1 MDDST
6 AAAAA
11 TASTRVEW
19 RSWGPEAFAE
29 ASDTDTPILL
39 SLSATWCGACHE
51 MDARTYS
58 EPRVAAN
65 VNDSFVPIRVDVDR
79 NPRVRERY
87 AMGGFPTTAF
97 LTPTGELLTG
107 AGYLGPDG
115 MRDIVDRIRQVWDE
129 KGADAGRVPRA
140 LADEPTPDGDLNDR
154 IEEHIAGQLT
164 EQFDPA
170 HGGWGTDAK
179 FPLPRTIE
187 FALKREPQQ
196 ARQTLD
202 AIAQHLYDP
211 VDGGFFRFAAERDWS
226 GVRHEKVLETN
237 AALVR
242 AFANGYLYT
251 GEDAYREPAAHTIE
265 YLTETLWTGVA
276 VGGSQGPGQ
285 GASYYSGDADERA
298 NQPTPRTDLTV
309 FAGGNALAADAL
321 LTYHAYTDDD
331 RAREYAER
339 ILDAVAA
346 DLIDTD
352 SGVVTHYRDSDSVG
366 DTDLLEDA
374 ARVVAAWTTARQVLG
389 DDDYTAVATAVADN
403 VLETL
408 GDGAAFRDG
417 PATGEGLCDRP
428 LRPIDTGTEFADAL
442 LDLAAITG
450 NERYREAATDAIEA
464 FAGAWDRIGVQVAG
478 YGSVAARLTGGD
490 LVVDVGGSAGS
501 DLHRAALRIA
511 DHEAVVVPDAE
522 GVAEGAARVR
532 GSDAPPATT
541 PEELMELI
549 GDAVAAGNA
558 GRR

>member
-11 TASTRVEW
+11 TESTRIEW
-19 RSWGPEAFAE
+19 RPWGPDAFSEAANTE
-29 ASDTDTPILL
+29 TPILL

-115 MRDIVDRIRQVWDE
+115 MRDIVDRIRQVWDQ

-140 LADEPTPDGDLNDR
+140 LADEPTPAGDLDGR

-187 FALKREPQQ
+187 FALKREPGQ

-211 VDGGFFRFAAERDWS
+211 VDGGFFRFATERDWS

-251 GEDAYREPAAHTIE
+251 GEDAYREPAAHTIA
-265 YLTETLWTGVA
+265 YLTDTLWTGVA

-298 NQPTPRTDLTV
+298 DQPAPRTDLTI

-331 RAREYAER
+331 HARESAER
-339 ILDAVAA
+339 ILTALEA

-352 SGVVTHYRDSDSVG
+352 SGVVTHYDGGESAG
-366 DTDLLEDA
+366 ETGLLEDA

-389 DDDYTAVATAVADN
+389 DDGYTAVATRVADHA
-403 VLETL
+403 LDSL
-408 GDGAAFRDG
+408 ADGGAFRDG
-417 PATGEGLCDRP
+417 PASGVGLCDRP

-442 LDLAAITG
+442 LDLATITG
-450 NERYREAATDAIEA
+450 EDRYRAAATDAVEA

-478 YGSVAARLTGGD
+478 YGSVAARLTGNT
-490 LVVDVGGSAGS
+490 LVVDVGGPAGS

-511 DHEAVVVPDAE
+511 DHEAVVVPDAD
-522 GVAEGAARVR
+522 GVAAGAARVR
-532 GSDAPPATT
+532 GSDTSPATT
-541 PEELMELI
+541 PAELTEQVS
-549 GDAVAAGNA
+549 AVIAADD
-558 GRR
+558 

>member
-1 MDDST
+1 MNDST

-11 TASTRVEW
+11 SESTRVEW
-19 RSWGPEAFAE
+19 RAWGADAFAE
-29 ASDTDTPILL
+29 ADTTETPILL

-58 EPRVAAN
+58 EPRIAAN
-65 VNDSFVPIRVDVDR
+65 INDSFVPIRVDVDR

-87 AMGGFPTTAF
+87 NMGGFPTTAF

-107 AGYLGPDG
+107 ATYLGPDG
-115 MRDIVDRIRQVWDE
+115 MRSIVDRIRQVWDE

-140 LADEPTPDGDLNDR
+140 VADEPTPADDLDTR

-164 EQFDPA
+164 EQFDPH

-202 AIAQHLYDP
+202 AIAQHLYDT
-211 VDGGFFRFAAERDWS
+211 VDGGFFRFATERDWS
-226 GVRHEKVLETN
+226 DVRHEKVLETN

-251 GEDAYREPAAHTIE
+251 GEEAYREPAGATID
-265 YLTETLWTGVA
+265 YLTGTLWTGA
-276 VGGSQGPGQ
+276 AIGGSQGPGQ
-285 GASYYSGDADERA
+285 GASYYSGDADDRA
-298 NQPTPRTDLTV
+298 DQPGPRTDLTV

-321 LTYHAYTDDD
+321 LTYYAYTDDD
-331 RAREYAER
+331 HAREYAER
-339 ILDAVAA
+339 ILAAVES

-352 SGVVTHYRDSDSVG
+352 SGVVTHYRTDDAVG
-366 DTDLLEDA
+366 EADLLADA
-374 ARVVAAWTTARQVLG
+374 ARVVTAWSTARQVLG

-403 VLETL
+403 ALETL

-417 PATGEGLCDRP
+417 PASGDGLCDRP
-428 LRPIDTGTEFADAL
+428 LRPIDTGTEFAEGL

-450 NERYREAATDAIEA
+450 EDRYREAAIDAVEA
-464 FAGAWDRIGVQVAG
+464 FAGAWDRIGVQVAH
-478 YGSVAARLTGGD
+478 YGSIAARLTGGD
-490 LVVDVGGSAGS
+490 LVVDVGDPAGS

-511 DHEAVVVPDAE
+511 DHEAVVVPDAADVE
-522 GVAEGAARVR
+522 PGTARVR
-532 GSDAPPATT
+532 GSDTAATT
-541 PEELMELI
+541 PEELMAQVSESI
-549 GDAVAAGNA
+549 EPPAT
-558 GRR
+558 

>member
-1 MDDST
+1 MHDST

-11 TASTRVEW
+11 AESTRVEW
-19 RSWGPEAFAE
+19 RAWGADAFAE
-29 ASDTDTPILL
+29 ADATETPILL

-58 EPRVAAN
+58 EPRIAAN
-65 VNDSFVPIRVDVDR
+65 INDSFVPIRVDVDR

-87 AMGGFPTTAF
+87 NMGGFPTTAF

-107 AGYLGPDG
+107 ATYLGPDG
-115 MRDIVDRIRQVWDE
+115 MRSIVDRIRQVWDE

-140 LADEPTPDGDLNDR
+140 VADEPTPADDLDTR

-164 EQFDPA
+164 EQFDPH

-202 AIAQHLYDP
+202 AIAQHLYDT
-211 VDGGFFRFAAERDWS
+211 VDGGFFRFATERDWS
-226 GVRHEKVLETN
+226 DVRHEKVLETN

-251 GEDAYREPAAHTIE
+251 GEDAYREPAGATID
-265 YLTETLWTGVA
+265 YLTDTLWTGVA

-285 GASYYSGDADERA
+285 GASYYSADADERA
-298 NQPTPRTDLTV
+298 DQPGPRTDLTV

-321 LTYHAYTDDD
+321 LTYAAYTDDD
-331 RAREYAER
+331 HAREYAER
-339 ILDAVAA
+339 VLDAVES

-352 SGVVTHYRDSDSVG
+352 SGVVTHYRTDDAVG

-374 ARVVAAWTTARQVLG
+374 ARVVTAWSTARQVLG
-389 DDDYTAVATAVADN
+389 DDDYTAVARAVADN
-403 VLETL
+403 ALETL

-417 PATGEGLCDRP
+417 PASGHGLCDRP
-428 LRPIDTGTEFADAL
+428 LRPIDTGMEFAEGL

-450 NERYREAATDAIEA
+450 EDRYREAATDAVEA
-464 FAGAWDRIGVQVAG
+464 FAGAWDRIGVQVAH

-490 LVVDVGGSAGS
+490 LVVDVGDPAGS

-511 DHEAVVVPDAE
+511 DHEAVVVPDAADVE
-522 GVAEGAARVR
+522 PGTARVR
-532 GSDAPPATT
+532 GSDMTAST
-541 PEELMELI
+541 PEELMTQVSESI
-549 GDAVAAGNA
+549 EPPAT
-558 GRR
+558 

>member
-1 MDDST
+1 MNDST

-11 TASTRVEW
+11 TESTRVEW
-19 RSWGPEAFAE
+19 RSWGPDAFSEAA
-29 ASDTDTPILL
+29 DTDTPILL

-65 VNDSFVPIRVDVDR
+65 INDSFVPIRVDVDR

-97 LTPTGELLTG
+97 LTPSGELLTG

-115 MRDIVDRIRQVWDE
+115 MRDIVDRIRTVWDE
-129 KGADAGRVPRA
+129 KGADAGRIPRA
-140 LADEPTPDGDLNDR
+140 LADEPTPDGDLDDR

-211 VDGGFFRFAAERDWS
+211 VDGGFFRFATERDWS
-226 GVRHEKVLETN
+226 GVRHEKLLETN

-251 GEDAYREPAAHTIE
+251 GEDAYREPARHTID
-265 YLTETLWTGVA
+265 YLTDTLWTGVA
-276 VGGSQGPGQ
+276 TGGSQGPAQ

-298 NQPTPRTDLTV
+298 DQPSPRTDLTV

-321 LTYHAYTDDD
+321 LTYYAYTDDD
-331 RAREYAER
+331 HAREYAER
-339 ILDAVAA
+339 VLDALES

-352 SGVVTHYRDSDSVG
+352 TGVVTHYRTDDAVG
-366 DTDLLEDA
+366 ETDLLEDA
-374 ARVVAAWTTARQVLG
+374 ARVVGAWSTARQVLG

-403 VLETL
+403 ALETL
-408 GDGAAFRDG
+408 GGDGAFRDG
-417 PATGEGLCDRP
+417 PASGNGLCDRP

-450 NERYREAATDAIEA
+450 NERYREAATDAVEA

-490 LVVDVGGSAGS
+490 LVVDVGDPAGS

-511 DHEAVVVPDAE
+511 DHEAVVVPNADRVETGTAH
-522 GVAEGAARVR
+522 VR
-532 GSDAPPATT
+532 GSDASATT
-541 PEELMELI
+541 PEELLEQV
-549 GDAVAAGNA
+549 GKAATEMK
-558 GRR
+558 

>member
-1 MDDST
+1 MNDST

-11 TASTRVEW
+11 SESTRVEW
-19 RSWGPEAFAE
+19 RAWGADAFAE
-29 ASDTDTPILL
+29 ADATETPILL

-58 EPRVAAN
+58 EPRIAAN
-65 VNDSFVPIRVDVDR
+65 INDSFVPIRVDVDR

-87 AMGGFPTTAF
+87 NMGGFPTTAF
-97 LTPTGELLTG
+97 LTPAGELLTG
-107 AGYLGPDG
+107 ATYLGPDG
-115 MRDIVDRIRQVWDE
+115 MRSIVDRIRQVFEE
-129 KGADAGRVPRA
+129 KGTDAGRVPRA
-140 LADEPTPDGDLNDR
+140 VADEPTPADDLDPR

-164 EQFDPA
+164 EQFDPH

-202 AIAQHLYDP
+202 AIAQHLYDT
-211 VDGGFFRFAAERDWS
+211 VDGGFFRFATERDWS
-226 GVRHEKVLETN
+226 DVRHEKVLETN
-237 AALVR
+237 AALIR

-251 GEDAYREPAAHTIE
+251 GEEAYREPAGATID
-265 YLTETLWTGVA
+265 YLTDTLWTGVA

-285 GASYYSGDADERA
+285 GAAYYSGDADERA
-298 NQPTPRTDLTV
+298 DQPSPRTDLTV

-321 LTYHAYTDDD
+321 LTYYAYTDDD
-331 RAREYAER
+331 HAREYAER
-339 ILDAVAA
+339 ILAAVES

-352 SGVVTHYRDSDSVG
+352 SGVVTHYRTDDAVG
-366 DTDLLEDA
+366 ETDLLEDV
-374 ARVVAAWTTARQVLG
+374 ARVVTAWSTARQVLG
-389 DDDYTAVATAVADN
+389 DNDYTAVATAVADN
-403 VLETL
+403 ALETL

-417 PATGEGLCDRP
+417 PASGEGLCDRP
-428 LRPIDTGTEFADAL
+428 LRPIDTGMEFAEGL

-450 NERYREAATDAIEA
+450 EDRYREAATDAVEA

-490 LVVDVGGSAGS
+490 LIVDVGDPAGS

-511 DHEAVVVPDAE
+511 DHEAVVVPDAPD
-522 GVAEGAARVR
+522 VAAGTARVR
-532 GSDAPPATT
+532 GSDTAVTTPEQLMTQVSETIEPPAT
-541 PEELMELI
+541 
-549 GDAVAAGNA
+549 
-558 GRR
+558 

>member
-1 MDDST
+1 MNDST

-11 TASTRVEW
+11 SESTRVEW
-19 RSWGPEAFAE
+19 RAWGSDAFAE
-29 ASDTDTPILL
+29 ADATETPILL

-58 EPRVAAN
+58 EPRIAAN
-65 VNDSFVPIRVDVDR
+65 INDSFVPIRVDVDR

-87 AMGGFPTTAF
+87 NMGGFPTTAF

-107 AGYLGPDG
+107 ATYLGPDG
-115 MRDIVDRIRQVWDE
+115 MRSIVDRIRQVWDE
-129 KGADAGRVPRA
+129 KGSAAGRVPRA
-140 LADEPTPDGDLNDR
+140 VADEPTPADDLDTR

-164 EQFDPA
+164 EQFDPH

-202 AIAQHLYDP
+202 AIAQHLYDT
-211 VDGGFFRFAAERDWS
+211 VDGGFFRFATERDWS
-226 GVRHEKVLETN
+226 DVRHEKVLETN

-251 GEDAYREPAAHTIE
+251 GEEAYREPAGATID
-265 YLTETLWTGVA
+265 YLTSTLWTGA
-276 VGGSQGPGQ
+276 AIGGSQGPGQ
-285 GASYYSGDADERA
+285 GASYYSGDAGDRA
-298 NQPTPRTDLTV
+298 DQPGPRTDLTV

-321 LTYHAYTDDD
+321 LTYYAYTDDD
-331 RAREYAER
+331 HAREYAER
-339 ILDAVAA
+339 ILAAVES

-352 SGVVTHYRDSDSVG
+352 SGVVTHYRTDDAVG
-366 DTDLLEDA
+366 EADLLADA
-374 ARVVAAWTTARQVLG
+374 ARVVTAWSTARQVLG

-403 VLETL
+403 ALETL

-417 PATGEGLCDRP
+417 PASGDGLCDRP
-428 LRPIDTGTEFADAL
+428 LRPIDTGTEFAEGL

-450 NERYREAATDAIEA
+450 EDRYREAAIDAVEA
-464 FAGAWDRIGVQVAG
+464 FAGAWDRIGVQVAH
-478 YGSVAARLTGGD
+478 YGSIAARLTGGD
-490 LVVDVGGSAGS
+490 LVVDVGDPAGS

-511 DHEAVVVPDAE
+511 DHEAVVVPDAADVE
-522 GVAEGAARVR
+522 PGTARVR
-532 GSDAPPATT
+532 GSDTAATT
-541 PEELMELI
+541 PEELMAQVSESI
-549 GDAVAAGNA
+549 EPPAT
-558 GRR
+558 

>member
-1 MDDST
+1 MNDST

-11 TASTRVEW
+11 SESTRVEW
-19 RSWGPEAFAE
+19 RAWGADAFAE
-29 ASDTDTPILL
+29 ADTTETPILL

-58 EPRVAAN
+58 EPRIAAN
-65 VNDSFVPIRVDVDR
+65 INDSFVPIRVDVDR

-87 AMGGFPTTAF
+87 NMGGFPTTAF

-107 AGYLGPDG
+107 ATYLGPDG
-115 MRDIVDRIRQVWDE
+115 MRSIVDRIRQVWDE

-140 LADEPTPDGDLNDR
+140 VADEPTPADDLDAR

-164 EQFDPA
+164 EQFDPH

-202 AIAQHLYDP
+202 AIAQHLYDT
-211 VDGGFFRFAAERDWS
+211 VDGGFFRFATERDWS
-226 GVRHEKVLETN
+226 DVRHEKVLETN

-251 GEDAYREPAAHTIE
+251 GEEAYREPAGATID
-265 YLTETLWTGVA
+265 YLTGTLWTGA
-276 VGGSQGPGQ
+276 AIGGSQGPGQ
-285 GASYYSGDADERA
+285 GASYYSGDAGDRA
-298 NQPTPRTDLTV
+298 DQPGPRTDLTV

-321 LTYHAYTDDD
+321 LTYYAYTDDD
-331 RAREYAER
+331 HAREYAER
-339 ILDAVAA
+339 ILAAVES

-352 SGVVTHYRDSDSVG
+352 SGVVTHYRTDDVVG
-366 DTDLLEDA
+366 EADLLADA
-374 ARVVAAWTTARQVLG
+374 ARVVTAWSTARQVLG

-403 VLETL
+403 ALETL

-417 PATGEGLCDRP
+417 PASGDGLCDRP
-428 LRPIDTGTEFADAL
+428 LRPIDTGTEFAEGL

-450 NERYREAATDAIEA
+450 ENRYREAAIDAVEA
-464 FAGAWDRIGVQVAG
+464 FAGAWDRIGVQVAH
-478 YGSVAARLTGGD
+478 YGSIAARLTGGD
-490 LVVDVGGSAGS
+490 LVVDVGDPAGS

-511 DHEAVVVPDAE
+511 DHEAVVVPDAADVE
-522 GVAEGAARVR
+522 PGTARVR
-532 GSDAPPATT
+532 GSDTAATT
-541 PEELMELI
+541 PEELMAQVSESI
-549 GDAVAAGNA
+549 EPPAT
-558 GRR
+558 